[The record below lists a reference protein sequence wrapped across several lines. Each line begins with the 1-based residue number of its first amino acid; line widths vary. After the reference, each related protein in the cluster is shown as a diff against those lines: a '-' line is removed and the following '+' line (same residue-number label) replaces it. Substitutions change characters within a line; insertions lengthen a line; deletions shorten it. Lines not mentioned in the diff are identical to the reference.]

1 MTLPIGTKLGPYE
14 IVASIG
20 SGGMGEVYKAR
31 DTRLERVVAI
41 KVLPESMAKDSARLT
56 RFQQEARAL
65 SALNHPN
72 LLAIFDVGA
81 ENGTNFIVSEYL
93 EGQTLRERLEAG
105 PLPCRKAAEVAR
117 QVVIG
122 MAAAHEKGIV
132 HRDLKPDNIFLT
144 RDDHAKILDFGLAK
158 HALGGDGAFGGTLT
172 GLTMTGPT
180 MGGPALTAPGSVMG
194 TVGYM
199 SPEQVRG
206 QTVDYRSDIFS
217 FGAILYEMVT
227 GKRAF
232 TGDSAIET
240 MNAILKSD
248 VEEIDPS
255 KITASPGIAPI
266 VRHCS
271 EKNPAD
277 RFQSARDLGFALGAL
292 SGTETRPAM
301 SGSGAVAAIDAK
313 SAGKWEWVWKAAAG
327 VLGAAFLVMAWSV
340 FHKSASEGQ
349 QVFAIATPG
358 EVNHLALSAD
368 GKWLAYTT
376 PDEESGKSVLVI
388 QKVGTSKLAVLKGT
402 EGASY
407 PFWSPDNKNLGFFAD
422 GKLKKIGV
430 NGGGAET
437 LALTPNARG
446 GSWGSKGVILYTPQ
460 IGSGIW
466 RINPDGTHDEQVTE
480 QYFLPEESSHRWP
493 VFLPDGEHFLFWGGS
508 FANADDDPISWIYE
522 ATLDGKERKK
532 LVQTHSNP
540 GYANGELLYLD
551 KRGSLVATKLDTGA
565 ARVGEE
571 KRVIAD
577 VVGFQASTYWGA
589 FTAAENGTVVYNS
602 SAGSTLSALTW
613 FDRAGQDLG
622 QVGEVGVLANPSFSP
637 DDQFVAVDRTD
648 LKARN
653 VDVWIN
659 DLKRGTASRFTFDP
673 AEDVSAAWSRDGQ
686 AIAYRSAAGSV
697 TVDVKKFQGTEKEKV
712 VLEQR
717 AKIGRQEFI
726 PNSWSA
732 DNAQILCTAQ
742 FGRGEIGL
750 ATVASNG
757 SGDKEFLRGKASYAN
772 GQISPDGKWV
782 AYQSNETGD
791 WEVYVTTFPGASGKW
806 QVSRG
811 GGTEP
816 RWRGDGKEMFY
827 IGPHGELTA
836 VEVNSGGSFSAGV
849 PMKLFP
855 FHGRAQ
861 ISSTDLSTYDV
872 TKDGKKFIVNRYV
885 RPANV
890 APLTV
895 VLNAGAEGEK

>member
-1 MTLPIGTKLGPYE
+1 MTLPFGTKLGPYE

-105 PLPCRKAAEVAR
+105 PMPCRKVVEVAR

-158 HALGGDGAFGGTLT
+158 HALGGDGASGGMLT
-172 GLTMTGPT
+172 GSTMTGPT
-180 MGGPALTAPGSVMG
+180 MGGPALTAPGLVMG

-255 KITASPGIAPI
+255 KITASPCIAPI
-266 VRHCS
+266 VRHCI
-271 EKNPAD
+271 EKNRAD
-277 RFQSARDLGFALGAL
+277 RFQAARDLGFALGVL

-301 SGSGAVAAIDAK
+301 SGSGAVAAIDTK
-313 SAGKWEWVWKAAAG
+313 SARKWGWVWKAAAG
-327 VLGAAFLVMAWSV
+327 VLGIAFLVMAWSV

-349 QVFAIATPG
+349 QVFAIATQG
-358 EVNHLALSAD
+358 EVNHLALSTD

-376 PDEESGKSVLVI
+376 PDDESGKSVLVI
-388 QKVGTSKLAVLKGT
+388 QKVGTSQLAVLKGT

-407 PFWSPDNKNLGFFAD
+407 PFWSQDNKNLEFFAD

-430 NGGGAET
+430 DGGGAET

-466 RINPDGTHDEQVTE
+466 RINPDGTHDEEVTE
-480 QYFLPEESSHRWP
+480 KYFLPEESWHRWP

-508 FANADDDPISWIYE
+508 FANADDDRISWIYE

-532 LVQTHSNP
+532 LVQVHSNS
-540 GYANGELLYLD
+540 GYANGQLLYLD
-551 KRGSLVATKLDTGA
+551 KRGSLVATKLDISA

-613 FDRAGQDLG
+613 FDRAG
-622 QVGEVGVLANPSFSP
+622 
-637 DDQFVAVDRTD
+637 
-648 LKARN
+648 
-653 VDVWIN
+653 
-659 DLKRGTASRFTFDP
+659 
-673 AEDVSAAWSRDGQ
+673 
-686 AIAYRSAAGSV
+686 
-697 TVDVKKFQGTEKEKV
+697 KELV
-712 VLEQR
+712 
-717 AKIGRQEFI
+717 
-726 PNSWSA
+726 
-732 DNAQILCTAQ
+732 
-742 FGRGEIGL
+742 
-750 ATVASNG
+750 
-757 SGDKEFLRGKASYAN
+757 
-772 GQISPDGKWV
+772 
-782 AYQSNETGD
+782 
-791 WEVYVTTFPGASGKW
+791 
-806 QVSRG
+806 
-811 GGTEP
+811 
-816 RWRGDGKEMFY
+816 
-827 IGPHGELTA
+827 
-836 VEVNSGGSFSAGV
+836 
-849 PMKLFP
+849 
-855 FHGRAQ
+855 
-861 ISSTDLSTYDV
+861 
-872 TKDGKKFIVNRYV
+872 
-885 RPANV
+885 
-890 APLTV
+890 
-895 VLNAGAEGEK
+895 

>member
-1 MTLPIGTKLGPYE
+1 
-14 IVASIG
+14 
-20 SGGMGEVYKAR
+20 
-31 DTRLERVVAI
+31 
-41 KVLPESMAKDSARLT
+41 
-56 RFQQEARAL
+56 
-65 SALNHPN
+65 
-72 LLAIFDVGA
+72 
-81 ENGTNFIVSEYL
+81 
-93 EGQTLRERLEAG
+93 
-105 PLPCRKAAEVAR
+105 
-117 QVVIG
+117 

-158 HALGGDGAFGGTLT
+158 HALGGDGASGGTLT

-180 MGGPALTAPGSVMG
+180 MGGPALTTPGSVMG

-232 TGDSAIET
+232 TGNSAIET

-292 SGTETRPAM
+292 S
-301 SGSGAVAAIDAK
+301 
-313 SAGKWEWVWKAAAG
+313 
-327 VLGAAFLVMAWSV
+327 
-340 FHKSASEGQ
+340 
-349 QVFAIATPG
+349 
-358 EVNHLALSAD
+358 
-368 GKWLAYTT
+368 
-376 PDEESGKSVLVI
+376 
-388 QKVGTSKLAVLKGT
+388 GT

-480 QYFLPEESSHRWP
+480 KYFLPEESSHRWP

-532 LVQTHSNP
+532 LVQAHSNP
-540 GYANGELLYLD
+540 GYANGQLLYLD

-613 FDRAGQDLG
+613 FDRAGQELG

-637 DDQFVAVDRTD
+637 NDQFVAVDRTD

-653 VDVWIN
+653 VDVWIH

-686 AIAYRSAAGSV
+686 ALAYRSAAGSV

-712 VLEQR
+712 VLEQK

-757 SGDKEFLRGKASYAN
+757 SGDKEFLREKASDAN

-782 AYQSNETGD
+782 AYQSNESGD
-791 WEVYVTTFPGASGKW
+791 WEIYVTTFPGASGKW

-827 IGPHGELTA
+827 IGSHGELTT

-895 VLNAGAEGEK
+895 VLNAEAEGEK

>member
-1 MTLPIGTKLGPYE
+1 MTLPTGTKLGPYE

-56 RFQQEARAL
+56 RFQQEARVL

-105 PLPCRKAAEVAR
+105 PMPCRKAAEVAR

-132 HRDLKPDNIFLT
+132 HRDLRPNNIFLT

-158 HALGGDGAFGGTLT
+158 HAPGGDGTPGGMLT

-255 KITASPGIAPI
+255 KVTASPGMAPI
-266 VRHCS
+266 VRHCI
-271 EKNPAD
+271 EKNPTD

-301 SGSGAVAAIDAK
+301 SGSGAVAAK
-313 SAGKWEWVWKAAAG
+313 SAGKWDWVWKAAAG
-327 VLGAAFLVMAWSV
+327 VLGVAFLVMAWSV
-340 FHKSASEGQ
+340 FHKPASEGQ

-388 QKVGTSKLAVLKGT
+388 QKVGISKRAVLKGT

-407 PFWSPDNKNLGFFAD
+407 QQ
-422 GKLKKIGV
+422 
-430 NGGGAET
+430 E
-437 LALTPNARG
+437 
-446 GSWGSKGVILYTPQ
+446 VIL
-460 IGSGIW
+460 
-466 RINPDGTHDEQVTE
+466 
-480 QYFLPEESSHRWP
+480 
-493 VFLPDGEHFLFWGGS
+493 
-508 FANADDDPISWIYE
+508 
-522 ATLDGKERKK
+522 
-532 LVQTHSNP
+532 
-540 GYANGELLYLD
+540 
-551 KRGSLVATKLDTGA
+551 
-565 ARVGEE
+565 
-571 KRVIAD
+571 
-577 VVGFQASTYWGA
+577 
-589 FTAAENGTVVYNS
+589 
-602 SAGSTLSALTW
+602 
-613 FDRAGQDLG
+613 
-622 QVGEVGVLANPSFSP
+622 
-637 DDQFVAVDRTD
+637 
-648 LKARN
+648 
-653 VDVWIN
+653 
-659 DLKRGTASRFTFDP
+659 
-673 AEDVSAAWSRDGQ
+673 
-686 AIAYRSAAGSV
+686 
-697 TVDVKKFQGTEKEKV
+697 
-712 VLEQR
+712 
-717 AKIGRQEFI
+717 
-726 PNSWSA
+726 
-732 DNAQILCTAQ
+732 
-742 FGRGEIGL
+742 
-750 ATVASNG
+750 
-757 SGDKEFLRGKASYAN
+757 
-772 GQISPDGKWV
+772 V
-782 AYQSNETGD
+782 AY
-791 WEVYVTTFPGASGKW
+791 
-806 QVSRG
+806 
-811 GGTEP
+811 
-816 RWRGDGKEMFY
+816 
-827 IGPHGELTA
+827 
-836 VEVNSGGSFSAGV
+836 
-849 PMKLFP
+849 
-855 FHGRAQ
+855 
-861 ISSTDLSTYDV
+861 
-872 TKDGKKFIVNRYV
+872 
-885 RPANV
+885 
-890 APLTV
+890 PL
-895 VLNAGAEGEK
+895 